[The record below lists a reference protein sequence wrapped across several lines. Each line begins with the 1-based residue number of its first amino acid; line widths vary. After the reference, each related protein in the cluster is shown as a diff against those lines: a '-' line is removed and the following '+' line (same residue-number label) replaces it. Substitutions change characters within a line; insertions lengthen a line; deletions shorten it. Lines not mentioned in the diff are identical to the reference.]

1 MFKGGTMSCVDEDMF
16 KGGKTRSTEEEAMP
30 TDDDV
35 EIANSLIPKWAPR
48 LHKKSH
54 MYYDWTL
61 LEWVRHYRRWT
72 EEDDWAKWEHA
83 EVAKKELK
91 RKGGPS
97 TQDQGPPPTRARAEG
112 TPEGM
117 VTLHESDY
125 NEFLEWRQSRSS
137 AVGSPAKTQ
146 TTTGLFSGAMDP
158 DGGHGLFARPIGG
171 YSYEKPAEEERAKI
185 QAKYGH
191 YGAAPAAT
199 GASSSS
205 DAPMAPIAP
214 GEQAMSQ
221 FNLK

>member
-72 EEDDWAKWEHA
+72 EEDDWEKWEHA

-117 VTLHESDY
+117 VMIPESDY

-158 DGGHGLFARPIGG
+158 DGGHGLFARPIDGFP
-171 YSYEKPAEEERAKI
+171 SEEATEEERAQKEA
-185 QAKYGH
+185 QLAQH
-191 YGAAPAAT
+191 RA
-199 GASSSS
+199 ASSSS
-205 DAPMAPIAP
+205 YVSMAPIAR
-214 GEQAMSQ
+214 ALKLK
-221 FNLK
+221 FNMK